1 MMKDENMS
9 LKKPKTEAQN
19 LLKIESPNAER
30 LFTYDNR
37 ALRREA
43 WIATS
48 LYIFILLWVLCLKFC
63 NAQMLTQNYINL
75 SELTLRER
83 FLWDVVP
90 FYTRQNHTV
99 QWLEF
104 FANSLVFA
112 PFGVLLNYMFAKRN
126 ILRDFALCVGLS
138 LSIEIFQL
146 FTLLG
151 GFATV
156 DLIMNSVGY
165 FVGLFIY
172 YLIFKKRSTKTC
184 IWVCRVANFIFLP
197 TFIYAL
203 VTALL
208 NGELIVAILTRTL

>member
-1 MMKDENMS
+1 M
-9 LKKPKTEAQN
+9 
-19 LLKIESPNAER
+19 
-30 LFTYDNR
+30 
-37 ALRREA
+37 
-43 WIATS
+43 
-48 LYIFILLWVLCLKFC
+48 
-63 NAQMLTQNYINL
+63 
-75 SELTLRER
+75 
-83 FLWDVVP
+83 WDIVP

-146 FTLLG
+146 FTLFG

-184 IWVCRVANFIFLP
+184 IWVCRAFNFVFLIL
-197 TFIYAL
+197 FVYAL
-203 VTALL
+203 VTTIQ
-208 NGELIVAILTRTL
+208 NGELIIGILTRTL